1 MDPQMHE
8 RRLRGGIDL
17 GGTKIQAVVVDES
30 HRVLGSAR
38 RGTPANA
45 GPREIVAELAGALR
59 EAAASAK
66 VGVGELSRVGV
77 GTPGSVDEQ
86 LGTVSN
92 ARNLSGF
99 EGAVPLVSMLES
111 ELGCH
116 VFLGNDVGVAIDA
129 EGRLGAGADVGSF
142 VGVWWGTGIGGG
154 VFLRGERWLGRG
166 AAGEIGHTIVK
177 RDGARCPCGRRG
189 CLEAY
194 AGRRAMELRARKLAR
209 RGEKTMLFD
218 LMEKKDL
225 DRLTSGVWAR
235 ALAKR
240 DKLATRLVDRA
251 TSALAAS
258 LASTVNLLDV
268 EAIVLGGGLGSRLGV
283 PYANRIAERML
294 PHLFRPEAAPPVRM
308 SALGDLAGAIG
319 ASLLSPSTIPNEQH

>member
-1 MDPQMHE
+1 
-8 RRLRGGIDL
+8 
-17 GGTKIQAVVVDES
+17 
-30 HRVLGSAR
+30 
-38 RGTPANA
+38 
-45 GPREIVAELAGALR
+45 
-59 EAAASAK
+59 
-66 VGVGELSRVGV
+66 
-77 GTPGSVDEQ
+77 
-86 LGTVSN
+86 
-92 ARNLSGF
+92 
-99 EGAVPLVSMLES
+99 
-111 ELGCH
+111 
-116 VFLGNDVGVAIDA
+116 
-129 EGRLGAGADVGSF
+129 
-142 VGVWWGTGIGGG
+142 
-154 VFLRGERWLGRG
+154 
-166 AAGEIGHTIVK
+166 
-177 RDGARCPCGRRG
+177 
-189 CLEAY
+189 
-194 AGRRAMELRARKLAR
+194 MELRARKLAR